1 MRRRRK
7 FVRLSVQIGALCA
20 LALVLAWSV
29 GLQRKRVVR
38 SSARRDVRAVNLN
51 GTSFGRAL
59 GSDVSVL
66 SNSDT
71 REDVGVHPTEKP
83 SSLADF
89 LEWQNQIAD
98 RERKVFSQNG
108 EDGVIEHIFG
118 SIGVTDKYFVEFG
131 VENGDECNTRYI
143 AEKLSWTGVR
153 LDGGHDIP
161 NRNIHKERVYPG
173 NIIKLFEKYK
183 VPKQFDLLSVDIDTY
198 DLWVWR
204 ALLKGGYR
212 PRVVVIEFNRNF
224 QRGCFATFPD
234 PTGST
239 PRVWWPIEDQVMGAS
254 LDALDLL
261 ARQYGYVLIYTD
273 KATVNAFFIRKDVL
287 PEGAMDALEYERLH
301 PGAIPL
307 HKPPTED
314 RVQSLVNYLEW
325 SRVYH
330 RDNPRAAQR
339 LKHPDPPVSTCNRLG
354 AFLPT
359 EWGENGEPK
368 GGDNV
373 IRNSRYRPSRKLRK
387 R

>member
-1 MRRRRK
+1 
-7 FVRLSVQIGALCA
+7 
-20 LALVLAWSV
+20 
-29 GLQRKRVVR
+29 VVR
-38 SSARRDVRAVNLN
+38 SSARRDVRSVEVEEVN
-51 GTSFGRAL
+51 GTSFQRAR
-59 GSDVSVL
+59 GSEEAVE
-66 SNSDT
+66 SNSDA
-71 REDVGVHPTEKP
+71 REDSGVYSKEKP
-83 SSLADF
+83 SSLEDF
-89 LEWQNQIAD
+89 LEWQSQIAG

-108 EDGVIEHIFG
+108 EDGIIEHIFG
-118 SIGVTDKYFVEFG
+118 SIGVTDQYFVEFG

-143 AEKLSWTGVR
+143 AEKLAWTGVR
-153 LDGGHDIP
+153 WDGGHDIP
-161 NRNIHKERVYPG
+161 SRNIHKERIYPG

-204 ALLKGGYR
+204 TLLKGGYR
-212 PRVVVIEFNRNF
+212 PRVVVVEFNRNF

-287 PEGAMDALEYERLH
+287 PEGALDALEYESLH

-330 RDNPRAAQR
+330 HDNPRAAQR

-354 AFLPT
+354 TFLPT
-359 EWGENGEPK
+359 EWKDGEPS
-368 GGDNV
+368 GGDDI

-387 R
+387 S